1 MPTTNSNT
9 KNSTFFIYPYFKV
22 IIPRL
27 FWLITICSANNFNL
41 QKYKKIILSAKKW
54 EQVLFPTPI
63 INYPLSII
71 NYRFTTFRMVTP
83 CGTVM
88 RSM

>member
-1 MPTTNSNT
+1 MIDLVNNHLLGEQFLTCKNT
-9 KNSTFFIYPYFKV
+9 KNSSY
-22 IIPRL
+22 R
-27 FWLITICSANNFNL
+27 
-41 QKYKKIILSAKKW
+41 QKKW